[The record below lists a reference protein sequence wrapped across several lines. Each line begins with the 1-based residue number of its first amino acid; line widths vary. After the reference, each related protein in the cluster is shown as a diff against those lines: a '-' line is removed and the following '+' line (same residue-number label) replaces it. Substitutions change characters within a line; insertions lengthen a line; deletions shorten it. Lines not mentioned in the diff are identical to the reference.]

1 MSDSPGTD
9 ASDLLAAAADAPEPD
24 QAAEAGAEPDQA
36 VGAEAGADAEVGAG
50 DEQRELAAAERLT
63 SAPREEPAEAENVV
77 VGGEPVGIGLVGW
90 LRWGWR
96 QLTSMRIALILL
108 FLLSLAAVPGSIVP
122 QTSASQINVDN
133 FHTNHK
139 LLSPIFD
146 KLNMFDVYG
155 SWWFSAIYLLL
166 FISLL
171 GCIIPRTWQFVG
183 VLRAKPPAAPR
194 HLVRLPVYATWRTSA
209 DADDVLGASESLL
222 RRRRFR
228 TSRGAAGA
236 SRDSVTSEKGYLRE
250 VGNLL
255 FHISLIALLIAF
267 AVTKLFGG
275 MGTVVVVQGQGFT
288 NNVSMY
294 DDFFPSRFYTANS
307 LDPFSFTLNKF
318 TATYQTSGDQFGTP
332 RTYSANIAYQTGDSG
347 KSKSGVIHV
356 NDPLKIGSS
365 NVYLTAHGYAPIVKV
380 TNAAGKV
387 IFDGPTVCLPQDAN
401 VTSLC
406 AIKIADGYTT
416 KTGQSTQLGFSGF
429 FAPTQSTSSASG
441 PQSVFPGLDNP
452 KLFLAIYHGDLGV
465 DSGIPQSVYTLDLTH
480 MTQYKIAG
488 QPLSVALAPGDGLK
502 LPDGGQLTYVGTTQ
516 WVNFTIA
523 HNPGTSA
530 ALISAILAILGLIG
544 SLFIQRRRIW
554 VRAVTGP
561 DGITTVEVAGLARSE
576 SARIAEELA
585 GIALALQDTAP
596 ADAPD
601 EGGPDAS
608 APDEGGSDEG
618 APDEGAPDASVPDAR
633 TPDEGTVSDDGSD
646 ESDAPLADLTS
657 SKD

>member
-1 MSDSPGTD
+1 MSDRPGTD
-9 ASDLLAAAADAPEPD
+9 TSELNAAGEPPEPGE
-24 QAAEAGAEPDQA
+24 QARPE
-36 VGAEAGADAEVGAG
+36 AG
-50 DEQRELAAAERLT
+50 DEQSELAAAERLT
-63 SAPREEPAEAENVV
+63 SAPREDPADAEAT
-77 VGGEPVGIGLVGW
+77 VGGEAVGIGVLGW

-108 FLLSLAAVPGSIVP
+108 FLLSLAAVPGSLVP

-139 LLSPIFD
+139 LLSPVFD
-146 KLNMFDVYG
+146 KLQMFDVYG
-155 SWWFSAIYLLL
+155 SWWFSAVYLLL
-166 FISLL
+166 FISLV

-183 VLRAKPPAAPR
+183 VLRSRPPAAPR

-209 DADDVLGASESLL
+209 DADAVLAASESLL

-228 TSRGAAGA
+228 TSRAAGEA
-236 SRDSVTSEKGYLRE
+236 GGDSVTSEKGYLRE

-255 FHISLIALLIAF
+255 FHISLIAMLIAF

-275 MGTVVVVQGQGFT
+275 MGTVVVVEGDGFS

-294 DDFFPSRFYTANS
+294 DDFFPSAFYTANS
-307 LDPFSFTLNKF
+307 LDPFSFTLNSF
-318 TATYQTSGDQFGTP
+318 TATYQTSGDQMGTP
-332 RTYSANIAYQTGDSG
+332 RTYSANITYQTGDSG
-347 KSKSGVIHV
+347 KQKSGVIHV

-365 NVYLTAHGYAPIVKV
+365 NVYLTAHGYAPVVKV

-387 IFDGPTVCLPQDAN
+387 IFNGPTVCLPQDAN

-416 KTGQSTQLGFSGF
+416 RTGQSTQLGFSGF
-429 FAPTQSTSSASG
+429 FAPTQSTNPDSG
-441 PQSVFPGLDNP
+441 PQSVFPAAYNP

-465 DSGIPQSVYTLDLTH
+465 NSGIPQSVYTLDTSH
-480 MTQYKIAG
+480 MTQYKVAG
-488 QPLSVALAPGDGLK
+488 QPLSVALVPGGGLK
-502 LPDGGQLTYVGTTQ
+502 LPDGGTLTFEGDKQ

-530 ALISAILAILGLIG
+530 ALISSVLAILGLIG

-554 VRAVTGP
+554 VRAVTGA
-561 DGITTVEVAGLARSE
+561 DGSTTVEVAGLARSE

-585 GIALALQDTAP
+585 DIALALQDAAP
-596 ADAPD
+596 ADVPAD
-601 EGGPDAS
+601 DS
-608 APDEGGSDEG
+608 ADTG
-618 APDEGAPDASVPDAR
+618 AA
-633 TPDEGTVSDDGSD
+633 
-646 ESDAPLADLTS
+646 LADLTS

>member
-1 MSDSPGTD
+1 MSDRPGTD
-9 ASDLLAAAADAPEPD
+9 TSDLRD
-24 QAAEAGAEPDQA
+24 
-36 VGAEAGADAEVGAG
+36 AG
-50 DEQRELAAAERLT
+50 DEQREPDAQREPDNTQREPEQREQDAQREQEAQGEQHELAAAERLT
-63 SAPREEPAEAENVV
+63 SAPREDPADAEGPVI
-77 VGGEPVGIGLVGW
+77 GGEAVGIGVLGW

-108 FLLSLAAVPGSIVP
+108 FLLSLAAVPGSLVP

-139 LLSPIFD
+139 LLAPIFD
-146 KLNMFDVYG
+146 KLQMFDVYG
-155 SWWFSAIYLLL
+155 SWWFSAVYLLL

-183 VLRAKPPAAPR
+183 VLRAKPPVAPR

-209 DADDVLGASESLL
+209 DADAVLAASDSLL

-228 TSRGAAGA
+228 TSRAAG
-236 SRDSVTSEKGYLRE
+236 DSVTSEKGYLRE

-255 FHISLIALLIAF
+255 FHISLIAMLIAF

-275 MGTVVVVQGQGFT
+275 MGTVVVIEGNGFS

-294 DDFFPSRFYTANS
+294 DDFFPSAFYTANS
-307 LDPFSFTLNKF
+307 LDPFSFTLNSF

-332 RTYSANIAYQTGDSG
+332 RTYSANITYQTGDSA
-347 KSKSGVIHV
+347 KPKTGVIHV

-365 NVYLTAHGYAPIVKV
+365 NVYLTAHGYAPVVKV
-380 TNAAGKV
+380 TNADGAV
-387 IFDGPTVCLPQDAN
+387 IFNGPTVCLPQDAN

-406 AIKIADGYTT
+406 AIKIADGYVT
-416 KTGQSTQLGFSGF
+416 KTGKTTQLGFSGF
-429 FAPTQSTSSASG
+429 FAPTQSPSSASG
-441 PQSVFPGLDNP
+441 PQSVFPAMDNP

-465 DSGIPQSVYTLDLTH
+465 DSGIPQSVYTLDTSN
-480 MTQYKIAG
+480 MTQYKVAG
-488 QPLSVALAPGDGLK
+488 APLSVALVPGGGLK
-502 LPDGGQLTYVGTTQ
+502 LPDGGTLTFMGTKQ

-530 ALISAILAILGLIG
+530 ALISAILAIVGLIG

-561 DGITTVEVAGLARSE
+561 DGRTTVEVAGLARSE

-585 GIALALQDTAP
+585 DIALALQDTAP
-596 ADAPD
+596 ADTPTD
-601 EGGPDAS
+601 HS
-608 APDEGGSDEG
+608 A
-618 APDEGAPDASVPDAR
+618 
-633 TPDEGTVSDDGSD
+633 DDPADTSADTG
-646 ESDAPLADLTS
+646 APLADLTS

>member
-1 MSDSPGTD
+1 MSDRPGNDTR
-9 ASDLLAAAADAPEPD
+9 DLREAD
-24 QAAEAGAEPDQA
+24 
-36 VGAEAGADAEVGAG
+36 
-50 DEQRELAAAERLT
+50 DEGTELAAAERLT
-63 SAPREEPAEAENVV
+63 SAPREDPADTADLADPEGAAA
-77 VGGEPVGIGLVGW
+77 GGTVGIGVVGW

-108 FLLSLAAVPGSIVP
+108 FLLSLAAVPGSLVP

-139 LLSPIFD
+139 VLAPIFD
-146 KLNMFDVYG
+146 KLQMFDVYG
-155 SWWFSAIYLLL
+155 SFWFSAIYILL
-166 FISLL
+166 FISLV

-209 DADDVLGASESLL
+209 DADAVLDASDSLL

-228 TSRGAAGA
+228 TSRLAG
-236 SRDSVTSEKGYLRE
+236 DSVTSEKGYLRE

-255 FHISLIALLIAF
+255 FHVSLIALLIAF

-275 MGTVVVVQGQGFT
+275 MGTVVVVEGQGFS
-288 NNVSMY
+288 NNVAMY
-294 DDFFPSRFYTANS
+294 DDFFPSQFYTAGS
-307 LDPFSFTLNKF
+307 LDPFSFTLNNF
-318 TATYQTSGDQFGTP
+318 DATYQTSGDQFGTP
-332 RTYSANIAYQTGDSG
+332 RTYAAHITYQVGSG
-347 KSKSGVIHV
+347 NGKPVKGTIEV

-365 NVYLTAHGYAPIVKV
+365 NVYLTAHGYAPVIKV
-380 TNAAGKV
+380 TNARGAV
-387 IFDGPTVCLPQDAN
+387 IFDGPTPCLPQDAN

-406 AIKIADGYTT
+406 AIKIADNYYT
-416 KTGQSTQLGFSGF
+416 KTGQKTQLGLSGF
-429 FAPTQSTSSASG
+429 FAPTQSPSSTSG
-441 PQSVFPGLDNP
+441 PQSVFPALDNP

-480 MTQYKIAG
+480 MTQYKVAG
-488 QPLSVALAPGDGLK
+488 QPLSVALVPGGGLK
-502 LPDGGQLTYVGTTQ
+502 LPDGGTLTYEGTKQ

-530 ALISAILAILGLIG
+530 ALLSAVLAILGLIG

-561 DGITTVEVAGLARSE
+561 DGFTTVEVAGLARSE

-585 GIALALQDTAP
+585 DLALALQDTAP
-596 ADAPD
+596 ADIAA
-601 EGGPDAS
+601 DAS
-608 APDEGGSDEG
+608 AADDPATDDPATDETSASDETP
-618 APDEGAPDASVPDAR
+618 ADVPADA
-633 TPDEGTVSDDGSD
+633 
-646 ESDAPLADLTS
+646 DAPLADLTS
-657 SKD
+657 HKD

>member
-9 ASDLLAAAADAPEPD
+9 ASELGAADETPEP
-24 QAAEAGAEPDQA
+24 GGRTRP
-36 VGAEAGADAEVGAG
+36 EVG
-50 DEQRELAAAERLT
+50 DEQTELAAAERLS
-63 SAPREEPAEAENVV
+63 SAPREEPAEAT
-77 VGGEPVGIGLVGW
+77 VGGEVVGIGVFGW

-108 FLLSLAAVPGSIVP
+108 FLLSLAAVPGSLVP

-139 LLSPIFD
+139 LLSPVFD
-146 KLNMFDVYG
+146 KLQMFDVYG
-155 SWWFSAIYLLL
+155 SWWFSAVYLLL

-183 VLRAKPPAAPR
+183 VLRSRPPAAPR

-209 DADDVLGASESLL
+209 DADAVLAASESLL

-228 TSRGAAGA
+228 TSRATGAGG
-236 SRDSVTSEKGYLRE
+236 SGGSGGSGGDSVTSEKGYLRE

-255 FHISLIALLIAF
+255 FHISLIAMLIAF

-275 MGTVVVVQGQGFT
+275 MGTVVVVEGDGFS

-294 DDFFPSRFYTANS
+294 DDFFPSAFYTADS
-307 LDPFSFTLNKF
+307 LDPFSFTLNSF
-318 TATYQTSGDQFGTP
+318 TATYQTSGDQMGTP
-332 RTYSANIAYQTGDSG
+332 RTYSANITYQTGDSG
-347 KSKSGVIHV
+347 RQKSGVIHV

-365 NVYLTAHGYAPIVKV
+365 NVYLTAHGYAPVVRV

-406 AIKIADGYTT
+406 AIKVADGYTT

-429 FAPTQSTSSASG
+429 FAPTQSTDTNSG
-441 PQSVFPGLDNP
+441 PQSVFPAMYNP

-465 DSGIPQSVYTLDLTH
+465 DSGIPQSVYTLDTTH
-480 MTQYKIAG
+480 MTQYKVAG
-488 QPLSVALAPGDGLK
+488 APLSVALVPGGGLK
-502 LPDGGQLTYVGTTQ
+502 LPDGGTLTFEGTKQ

-530 ALISAILAILGLIG
+530 ALISSVLAILGLIG

-554 VRAVTGP
+554 VRAVTGA
-561 DGITTVEVAGLARSE
+561 DGSTIVEVAGLARSE

-585 GIALALQDTAP
+585 DIALALQDTAP
-596 ADAPD
+596 ADVPAAD
-601 EGGPDAS
+601 S
-608 APDEGGSDEG
+608 ADTG
-618 APDEGAPDASVPDAR
+618 
-633 TPDEGTVSDDGSD
+633 
-646 ESDAPLADLTS
+646 APLADLTS

>member
-9 ASDLLAAAADAPEPD
+9 ASDLLAAADAPEPD
-24 QAAEAGAEPDQA
+24 QTDGDGA
-36 VGAEAGADAEVGAG
+36 GAG

-209 DADDVLGASESLL
+209 DADAVLAASESLL

-228 TSRGAAGA
+228 A
-236 SRDSVTSEKGYLRE
+236 SRSAGTGGAGGDSVTSEKGYLRE

-275 MGTVVVVQGQGFT
+275 MGTVVVVDGKGFA

-294 DDFFPSRFYTANS
+294 DDFFPSAFYTANN
-307 LDPFSFTLNKF
+307 LDPFSFTLNSF

-332 RTYSANIAYQTGDSG
+332 RTYSADITYQSGDSG
-347 KSKSGVIHV
+347 TSKTGVIHV

-416 KTGQSTQLGFSGF
+416 KTGSTTQLGFSGF
-429 FAPTQSTSSASG
+429 FAPTQSPSTSSG
-441 PQSVFPGLDNP
+441 PQSVFPALDNP
-452 KLFLAIYHGDLGV
+452 ELFLTVYHGDLGV
-465 DSGIPQSVYTLDLTH
+465 DSGIPQSVYSLDLTH
-480 MTQYKIAG
+480 MTQYKIEG
-488 QPLSVALAPGDGLK
+488 QPLTAALVPGGGLK

-561 DGITTVEVAGLARSE
+561 DGSTTVEVAGLARSE

-585 GIALALQDTAP
+585 DIALALQDTAP
-596 ADAPD
+596 ADT
-601 EGGPDAS
+601 
-608 APDEGGSDEG
+608 
-618 APDEGAPDASVPDAR
+618 PDEGA
-633 TPDEGTVSDDGSD
+633 VSDDGSD

>member
-1 MSDSPGTD
+1 MSDRPGTD
-9 ASDLLAAAADAPEPD
+9 ASDLLAAGETPEPD
-24 QAAEAGAEPDQA
+24 QAGGSRPDHQAGGAGASESGA
-36 VGAEAGADAEVGAG
+36 GGAELGRPEAAAE
-50 DEQRELAAAERLT
+50 QSELAAAERMT
-63 SAPREEPAEAENVV
+63 SAPREDPADAEVLI
-77 VGGEPVGIGLVGW
+77 VGGEPVGIGIVGW

-108 FLLSLAAVPGSIVP
+108 FLLSLAAVPGSLVP

-194 HLVRLPVYATWRTSA
+194 NLVRLPVYATWRTSA
-209 DADDVLGASESLL
+209 DADAVLAASASLL

-228 TSRGAAGA
+228 TSRAVG
-236 SRDSVTSEKGYLRE
+236 DSVTSEKGYLRE

-255 FHISLIALLIAF
+255 FHVSLISLLIAF

-294 DDFFPSRFYTANS
+294 DNFFPSAFYTANS
-307 LDPFSFTLNKF
+307 LDPFSFILKSF
-318 TATYQTSGDQFGTP
+318 DATYQTSGDQFGTP
-332 RTYSANIAYQTGDSG
+332 RTYSADITYQVGDNG

-365 NVYLTAHGYAPIVKV
+365 NVYLTAHGYAPVVKV

-429 FAPTQSTSSASG
+429 FAPTQSPSSATG
-441 PQSVFPGLDNP
+441 PQSVFPALDNP

-465 DSGIPQSVYTLDLTH
+465 DSGIPQSVYSLDLTH
-480 MTQYKIAG
+480 MTQYKVAG

-502 LPDGGQLTYVGTTQ
+502 LPDGGQLTFVGTQQ

-530 ALISAILAILGLIG
+530 ALISAILAIVGLIG

-561 DGITTVEVAGLARSE
+561 DGLTTVEVAGLARSE
-576 SARIAEELA
+576 SARVAEELA
-585 GIALALQDTAP
+585 GLALALQDTAP
-596 ADAPD
+596 AD
-601 EGGPDAS
+601 
-608 APDEGGSDEG
+608 
-618 APDEGAPDASVPDAR
+618 
-633 TPDEGTVSDDGSD
+633 TPDEDAADPGSPDDGSATD
-646 ESDAPLADLTS
+646 DGSADTDVPLADLTS

>member
-9 ASDLLAAAADAPEPD
+9 AIDLVAAEDEAVE
-24 QAAEAGAEPDQA
+24 AAEAVEVAAEAQTEA
-36 VGAEAGADAEVGAG
+36 EAEAEAEAGPGAG
-50 DEQRELAAAERLT
+50 EEQRELADAERLT

-108 FLLSLAAVPGSIVP
+108 FLLSLAAVPGSLVP
-122 QTSASQINVDN
+122 QTSASQINVDT

-139 LLSPIFD
+139 LLSPVFD

-183 VLRAKPPAAPR
+183 VLRSKPPAAPR

-209 DADDVLGASESLL
+209 DADAVLAASESLL

-228 TSRGAAGA
+228 A
-236 SRDSVTSEKGYLRE
+236 SRSAGTGGAGGDSVTSEKGYLRE

-365 NVYLTAHGYAPIVKV
+365 NVYLTAHGYAPVVKV

-406 AIKIADGYTT
+406 AIKIADGYVT
-416 KTGQSTQLGFSGF
+416 KTGKTTQLGFSGF
-429 FAPTQSTSSASG
+429 FAPTQSPSSASG
-441 PQSVFPGLDNP
+441 PQSVFPAMDNP

-465 DSGIPQSVYTLDLTH
+465 DSGIPQSVYTLDTSN
-480 MTQYKIAG
+480 MTQYKVAG
-488 QPLSVALAPGDGLK
+488 APLSVALVPGGGLK
-502 LPDGGQLTYVGTTQ
+502 LPDGGTLTFMGTKQ

-530 ALISAILAILGLIG
+530 ALISAILAIVGLIG

-561 DGITTVEVAGLARSE
+561 DGRTTVEVAGLARSE

-585 GIALALQDTAP
+585 DIALALQDTAP
-596 ADAPD
+596 ADTPTD
-601 EGGPDAS
+601 DS
-608 APDEGGSDEG
+608 A
-618 APDEGAPDASVPDAR
+618 
-633 TPDEGTVSDDGSD
+633 DDPADTSADTG
-646 ESDAPLADLTS
+646 APLADLTS

>member
-9 ASDLLAAAADAPEPD
+9 ASDLVAAEDEAVEAVEAVEV
-24 QAAEAGAEPDQA
+24 AAEAQTEAEA
-36 VGAEAGADAEVGAG
+36 EAEAGPGAG
-50 DEQRELAAAERLT
+50 EEQRELADAERLT
-63 SAPREEPAEAENVV
+63 SAPREEPAESAV

-108 FLLSLAAVPGSIVP
+108 FLLSLAAVPGSLVP
-122 QTSASQINVDN
+122 QTSASQINVDT

-139 LLSPIFD
+139 LLSPVFD

-183 VLRAKPPAAPR
+183 VLRSKPPAAPR

-209 DADDVLGASESLL
+209 DADAVLAASESLL

-228 TSRGAAGA
+228 A
-236 SRDSVTSEKGYLRE
+236 SRSAGTGGAGGDSVTSEKGYLRE

-255 FHISLIALLIAF
+255 FHISLIAMLIAF

-275 MGTVVVVQGQGFT
+275 MGTVVVVDGKGFA

-294 DDFFPSRFYTANS
+294 DDFFPSAFYTANN
-307 LDPFSFTLNKF
+307 LDPFSFTLNSF

-332 RTYSANIAYQTGDSG
+332 RTYSADITYQSGDSG
-347 KSKSGVIHV
+347 TSKTGVIHV

-416 KTGQSTQLGFSGF
+416 KTGSTTQLGFSGF
-429 FAPTQSTSSASG
+429 FAPTQSPSTSSG
-441 PQSVFPGLDNP
+441 PQSVFPALDNP
-452 KLFLAIYHGDLGV
+452 ELFLTVYHGDLGV
-465 DSGIPQSVYTLDLTH
+465 DSGIPQSVYSLDLTH
-480 MTQYKIAG
+480 MTQYKIEG
-488 QPLSVALAPGDGLK
+488 QPLTAALVPGGGLK

-561 DGITTVEVAGLARSE
+561 DGSTTVEVAGLARSE

-585 GIALALQDTAP
+585 DIALALQDTAP
-596 ADAPD
+596 ADT
-601 EGGPDAS
+601 
-608 APDEGGSDEG
+608 
-618 APDEGAPDASVPDAR
+618 PDEGA
-633 TPDEGTVSDDGSD
+633 VSDDGSD